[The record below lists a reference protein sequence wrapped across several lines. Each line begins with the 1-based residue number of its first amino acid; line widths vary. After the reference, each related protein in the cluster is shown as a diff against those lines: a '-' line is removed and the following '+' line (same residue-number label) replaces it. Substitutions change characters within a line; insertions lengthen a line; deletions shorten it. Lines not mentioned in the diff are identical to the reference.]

1 MIIFQSHQTV
11 MLHTCYFWF
20 WSGSSELRPRVEDEG
35 GDGKE
40 DVWEAVDEIEGYVRV
55 KRSD

>member
-1 MIIFQSHQTV
+1 VINLI
-11 MLHTCYFWF
+11 
-20 WSGSSELRPRVEDEG
+20 EG

-40 DVWEAVDEIEGYVRV
+40 DAWDAVDEIERYVRV